1 MSEKSSSPTQW
12 IQRRS
17 DPSPE
22 DQWVA
27 ERSTYPSC
35 KRRTVSFGEHFYYLS
50 EECRSNKPTGSK
62 DKAMT
67 SVPVTGQFG
76 PPLFSVL
83 SKKGVVVDA
92 KWSPPKRRRPGPAG
106 YLAAVGALFL
116 CVAQVSSARGDSAS
130 CIAKVSAYVAELDA
144 LLSKERNWIT
154 PYHDLNE
161 RYFPFR
167 DCEADALLDAV
178 RRSSFI
184 RSISYFSGRYFI
196 HFSSDEVLVGFTY
209 YVLEKNRV
217 PRPILLDGST
227 SSGFTKCL
235 KKSS

>member
-1 MSEKSSSPTQW
+1 MT
-12 IQRRS
+12 
-17 DPSPE
+17 
-22 DQWVA
+22 
-27 ERSTYPSC
+27 
-35 KRRTVSFGEHFYYLS
+35 TV
-50 EECRSNKPTGSK
+50 R
-62 DKAMT
+62 A
-67 SVPVTGQFG
+67 TGQFG

-92 KWSPPKRRRPGPAG
+92 KWPLPKRRRPGSAG

-130 CIAKVSAYVAELDA
+130 CIANVSSYVAELDA

-154 PYHDLNE
+154 PYDDLNK

-184 RSISYFSGRYFI
+184 RSISYGSRTKEYLI
-196 HFSSDEVLVGFTY
+196 HFSSDEVLVGFGY
-209 YVLEKNRV
+209 LVSE
-217 PRPILLDGST
+217 
-227 SSGFTKCL
+227 
-235 KKSS
+235 KKSTFNTALWVHK